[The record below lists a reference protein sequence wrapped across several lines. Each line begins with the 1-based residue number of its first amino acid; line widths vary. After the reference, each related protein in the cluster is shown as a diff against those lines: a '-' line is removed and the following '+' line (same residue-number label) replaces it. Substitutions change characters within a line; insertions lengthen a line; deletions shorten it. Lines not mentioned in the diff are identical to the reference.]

1 MTTFEVRPATE
12 ADVDAGRVEFPGIV
26 VDHWAEGSN
35 RRCFVAATPGGD
47 VLGSCRAV
55 DNTAHPGSRVMAL
68 AVRAELDTAD
78 ADDVRDALLRAQ
90 VEAST
95 LPLRMKVYEY
105 QAGDRALARRFG
117 GVAIQATPPWRFAV
131 DDVMRAWAAD
141 HRAAVEPIG
150 DAHRPDVRELEVD
163 HYLAQHASWN
173 PAAPRA
179 VMLDYFAEDHEPG
192 SPTAWDPKRS
202 VLLRREGRV
211 VAAALLWPGT
221 NGAPG
226 DGREVELLSRR
237 YEGPHARAD
246 KEACLAAIIDSAA
259 DSEVLLV
266 NCHVTEALERDM
278 MMAVP
283 GRTRAA
289 TDTWMAIVS
298 IPAPGEP
305 RPVAVDADL
314 LPDEADWI
322 RDLR

>member
-12 ADVDAGRVEFPGIV
+12 ADVDAGRVEFPGIA

-55 DNTAHPGSRVMAL
+55 DNAAHPGSRVMAL
-68 AVRAELDTAD
+68 AVRAEIDTAD

-105 QAGDRALARRFG
+105 QSGDRALARRFG

-131 DDVMRAWAAD
+131 DDVMRAWAAE

-150 DAHRPDVRELEVD
+150 DADRPDVRELEVD
-163 HYLAQHASWN
+163 HYIAQHASWS

-192 SPTAWDPKRS
+192 SPTAWDRKRS

-211 VAAALLWPGT
+211 VAAALLWPGS

-226 DGREVELLSRR
+226 DGREVELLSRP
-237 YEGPHARAD
+237 YEGTRARAD
-246 KEACLAAIIDSAA
+246 KEACLAAVIDGSV
-259 DSEVLLV
+259 DGEVLLV
-266 NCHVTEALERDM
+266 DCHVTEALERDM
-278 MMAVP
+278 MSAVP

-298 IPAPGEP
+298 IPVPGAP
-305 RPVAVDADL
+305 RPVAVDSSL
-314 LPDEADWI
+314 LPDEAAWI